1 MTLLPRCWI
10 CNVVLTTFNAGSVSA
25 DGSRGPRERW
35 CNPCRRVRAQRERKA
50 RSVVATAY
58 TGGNDS

>member
-10 CNVVLTTFNAGSVSA
+10 CNVVLTTANAGSVSA
-25 DGSRGPRERW
+25 DGSRGLRERW

-50 RSVVATAY
+50 RSVVAAY
-58 TGGNDS
+58 AGGNNS